1 MASTY
6 STNPFFIQISS
17 TQSSGGDGL
26 PAVSYSTTNGPLY
39 SPQLE
44 NDDDPATPSDY
55 VQFDQET
62 TTSPRSN
69 ASSIYGSDYSSDI
82 IVDPSN
88 EPVIH
93 ADPVISSSA
102 SLFASTFFSSSSP
115 GDGRWVILFT
125 TCTVLF
131 HFILFF
137 LFNNP
142 HTIH

>member
-6 STNPFFIQISS
+6 STNPFFILSS

-26 PAVSYSTTNGPLY
+26 PTVSYSTTNGPLY
-39 SPQLE
+39 PQLE

-62 TTSPRSN
+62 TTPRPN
-69 ASSIYGSDYSSDI
+69 ASSIYGSYSSDI
-82 IVDPSN
+82 IEIEIEKDSEN

-102 SLFASTFFSSSSP
+102 SFSS
-115 GDGRWVILFT
+115 GDGRWFILFT
-125 TCTVLF
+125 TCTLF

-142 HTIH
+142 HTFYISDSTTNIH